1 MTRIAHISDLHVLD
15 LNGVS
20 ATRYLNKRATG
31 LASLW
36 TARRDAH
43 SIPILESLVEELTRK
58 EVDHVLVTGDITN
71 LALESE
77 FARAREV
84 LAPLANYEKMSI
96 VPGNHDVYTRGAHRA
111 HRFESYFGDLMWT
124 GAVPPPAFRYPWY
137 KNVDGVHVVGMS
149 SAVPTLP
156 LLATGRVGQEQLERL
171 EALAATHDFH
181 SGFTIGMVHHNL
193 HDRSLRKNL
202 MHGLEDRHA
211 VIRKCADLG
220 VDLLLH
226 GHTHVAH
233 RFQHQQMWIVGC
245 GSSTWTGPH
254 PDRLARYNIYHVQ
267 DGRLDQ
273 VEMHRYDLQT
283 SAFQGLQN
291 VDLPAAPH

>member
-15 LNGVS
+15 LHGIQPM
-20 ATRYLNKRATG
+20 RYLNKRATG

-36 TARRDAH
+36 TSRRDAH
-43 SIPILESLVEELTRK
+43 SIRILESLMEELDRK
-58 EVDHVLVTGDITN
+58 EVDHILVTGDISN
-71 LALESE
+71 LSLESE
-77 FARAREV
+77 FARAREI
-84 LAPLANYEKMSI
+84 LGPLATFDRMSI

-124 GAVPPPAFRYPWY
+124 GPPPPPAFRYPWY
-137 KNVDGVHVVGMS
+137 KRVDGVHVVGMS

-156 LLATGRVGQEQLERL
+156 LMATGRVGDEQLGRM
-171 EALAATHDFH
+171 EALSAEHDFH

-202 MHGLEDRHA
+202 MHGMQDRHD
-211 VIRKCADLG
+211 VVQRCAAAG
-220 VDLLLH
+220 VNLLLH

-233 RFQHQQMWIVGC
+233 RFQHQQMRIVGC

-254 PDRLARYNIYHVQ
+254 PDRLARYNIYHVE
-267 DGRLDQ
+267 DDALSR
-273 VEMHRYDLQT
+273 VEMHRYDLETQ
-283 SAFQGLQN
+283 SFEGIADG
-291 VDLPAAPH
+291 DMPAH